1 MFFNIHKNFV
11 AGNTILGFVGIYS
24 VITQVYNPL
33 NKQRIISR
41 YVGGKIFNIP
51 HERAMIKMDCAI
63 NMFANLN

>member
-41 YVGGKIFNIP
+41 QDMLEEKYSIFLMK
-51 HERAMIKMDCAI
+51 E
-63 NMFANLN
+63 